1 MTGAT
6 QTGATQAGATQDDEG
21 VPTPQRYWAVL
32 TVALAIGMAV
42 LDGSLANVALPTIA
56 RELQVTPASAIW
68 VVNAYQLTIVVS
80 LLPMAS
86 LGEIFGYRRVYL
98 VGLAV
103 FVLASG
109 LCAASPSL
117 GTLVAARMLQGL
129 GAAGIMSVNSALVRF
144 IYPKALLGRGIG
156 LNAMVVASSS
166 VLGPSIAA
174 GILSVASWH
183 WLFAVNLPIGA
194 VAMAIALRGLPQTP
208 RVQRPFDAV
217 SAGLN
222 AVMLGLLVVLIGRGG
237 IGLAG
242 VLGMVA
248 VMLASAAL
256 LVRRQWGQP
265 APLLPIDLLRIPAF
279 ALSIVASVLTFAA
292 QMMAFVSLPFYVQ
305 ETLGWSQVD
314 TGLLMTPWPLTLVVV
329 APLAGRLSDRI
340 SAGVLGAS
348 GLVLL
353 ATGLLLIGVLPV
365 QSSAH
370 GFAAL
375 LALCGIG
382 FGLFQAPNNRTM
394 LQSAPRHRAG
404 GASGMLATAR
414 LLGQSCGA
422 AFVALI
428 LAIEDNHGSLIPVLV
443 GAGLAVLAAGA
454 TVARSAAMRER

>member
-248 VMLASAAL
+248 VMLASGAL

-329 APLAGRLSDRI
+329 GPLAGRLSDRI

>member
-6 QTGATQAGATQDDEG
+6 QAGATQAGATQDDEG

-56 RELQVTPASAIW
+56 RELQVKPASAIW
-68 VVNAYQLTIVVS
+68 IVNAYQLTIVVS

-117 GTLVAARMLQGL
+117 GTLVAARVLQGL

-248 VMLASAAL
+248 VMLASGAL

-428 LAIEDNHGSLIPVLV
+428 LVIEDNHGSLIPVLV

>member
-56 RELQVTPASAIW
+56 RELQVKPASAIW
-68 VVNAYQLTIVVS
+68 IVNAYQLTIVVS

-117 GTLVAARMLQGL
+117 GTLVAARVLQGL

-248 VMLASAAL
+248 VMLASGAL

-443 GAGLAVLAAGA
+443 GAGLAVLAAAA

>member
-1 MTGAT
+1 
-6 QTGATQAGATQDDEG
+6 
-21 VPTPQRYWAVL
+21 
-32 TVALAIGMAV
+32 
-42 LDGSLANVALPTIA
+42 
-56 RELQVTPASAIW
+56 
-68 VVNAYQLTIVVS
+68 
-80 LLPMAS
+80 
-86 LGEIFGYRRVYL
+86 
-98 VGLAV
+98 
-103 FVLASG
+103 
-109 LCAASPSL
+109 
-117 GTLVAARMLQGL
+117 
-129 GAAGIMSVNSALVRF
+129 
-144 IYPKALLGRGIG
+144 
-156 LNAMVVASSS
+156 
-166 VLGPSIAA
+166 
-174 GILSVASWH
+174 
-183 WLFAVNLPIGA
+183 
-194 VAMAIALRGLPQTP
+194 
-208 RVQRPFDAV
+208 
-217 SAGLN
+217 
-222 AVMLGLLVVLIGRGG
+222 
-237 IGLAG
+237 
-242 VLGMVA
+242 
-248 VMLASAAL
+248 
-256 LVRRQWGQP
+256 
-265 APLLPIDLLRIPAF
+265 
-279 ALSIVASVLTFAA
+279 
-292 QMMAFVSLPFYVQ
+292 MAFVSLPFYVQ

-428 LAIEDNHGSLIPVLV
+428 LVIEDNHGSLIPVLV

>member
-6 QTGATQAGATQDDEG
+6 QTGATQDDEG

-56 RELQVTPASAIW
+56 RELQVKPASAIW
-68 VVNAYQLTIVVS
+68 IVNAYQLTIVVS

-248 VMLASAAL
+248 VMLASGAL

-454 TVARSAAMRER
+454 TVARSAAMRETGR